1 MNWRLCAF
9 SNKSLA
15 QIKVFFSYANSCKK
29 IVNPNEKK
37 TESSATAWELGNLTR
52 GKLQRKW
59 SYFIH
64 SFLQVLDEDDIFI
77 HSFRPQDFRMG
88 VQADQPQL
96 DLAVALEGCEGI

>member
-15 QIKVFFSYANSCKK
+15 QIKVFLAMPTVAKK
-29 IVNPNEKK
+29 IVNSTEKK
-37 TESSATAWELGNLTR
+37 TESSAAAWELRNLTR

-77 HSFRPQDFRMG
+77 HSFLPQGFRMG
-88 VQADQPQL
+88 VQADQPQW
-96 DLAVALEGCEGI
+96 DLEVALEGCEGI